1 MGSPKTP
8 KTTTAASLPDPDP
21 SPTITS
27 DSSAEVQGA
36 RREAKKRAAATY
48 GRQNTLL
55 AGNAATNEAKKT
67 ILGG

>member
-1 MGSPKTP
+1 MSSPKTP
-8 KTTTAASLPDPDP
+8 KTTTQQLPDPDP

-55 AGNAATNEAKKT
+55 AGGNAATNGVKKSV
-67 ILGG
+67 LGG